1 MMRCLRILG
10 LAKPERFLCSGG
22 RVFRPGR
29 VSAPAGRAHLTTV
42 EGEISL
48 SQVGRALDLLGQAA
62 KSAAPARLRAGHEPN
77 LEVAW
82 GSFHQGIGSS
92 LIAIF
97 SRSNVPKRFLRGGF
111 FRDCWIEG
119 RIPRRAWLPPPCG
132 TSFSLSCRSRSSPP
146 QPPHYPRVSRTPNSP
161 GRARSMTYLWWR

>member
-10 LAKPERFLCSGG
+10 LAKPERFLVVAGG
-22 RVFRPGR
+22 LQTRRVE
-29 VSAPAGRAHLTTV
+29 RAKQGARILLPSR
-42 EGEISL
+42 GKISL

-119 RIPRRAWLPPPCG
+119 RIPAVPWLPPPCG

-146 QPPHYPRVSRTPNSP
+146 HRPTIPRSRTPNSP
-161 GRARSMTYLWWR
+161 GRADR